1 MRRGLGLRQTSA
13 EVAATTGILAGAVLA
28 PYSPILAGIA
38 VVPALIWSSW
48 SQRSQLL
55 KMPLNQALL
64 VLSGLLLLSALF
76 GTSGSMRW
84 LGLAN
89 FLPFFWLLAVTPALL
104 LKPPVLRSLLWILAI
119 GALPV
124 CLIGY
129 LQIYADWGFSLKLGI
144 VHWVVDAGGRASGR
158 MDAFFGYPNWLAA
171 YLLLPWTA
179 TLGLWCESLA
189 QRHWQRWFGLSLV
202 LLLIGGCL
210 LLTDSRNAWI
220 VAGSIALVFAFY
232 EGLRWLVWGGVGYA
246 IAVLWAAFGTTGR
259 DAFRRWIPAFFW
271 SRFSGDKF
279 ADIPR
284 SPAESRLHQ
293 WQFAWQMTEARPWL
307 GWGSH
312 SFTQQY
318 EAATQVWL
326 GHPHNLVLMF
336 SAEFGLPAT
345 LLLLGILGSI
355 LGRSLWICLRWP
367 VHTPSDRQDQRLLL
381 TLLLACLGFA
391 IFNTADV
398 TVFDVRNNL
407 LSWIVLAALQG
418 ATTTFATQRSLGLR
432 AQSA

>member
-1 MRRGLGLRQTSA
+1 MRIGLGLRQTSA
-13 EVAATTGILAGAVLA
+13 EVAATTGILAGAALA

-38 VVPALIWSSW
+38 VVAALIWSSW
-48 SQRSQLL
+48 QQRSLLL
-55 KMPLNQALL
+55 KTPLNQALL

-76 GTSGSMRW
+76 GTSGSLSW

-89 FLPFFWLLAVTPALL
+89 FLPFFWLLAAAPALL
-104 LKPPVLRSLLWILAI
+104 LQPAVLRSLLWILAL
-119 GALPV
+119 GSLPI

-129 LQIYADWGFSLKLGI
+129 LQIYANWGFSLKIGI
-144 VHWVVDAGGRASGR
+144 VDWVMAAGGAAPGR

-171 YLLLPWTA
+171 YLLMPWAA
-179 TLGLWCESLA
+179 TLGLWGESLS
-189 QRHWQRWFGLSLV
+189 QRSWRRWIGWS
-202 LLLIGGCL
+202 LLLGLLGGCI

-220 VAGSIALVFAFY
+220 GAAVIALILVVY
-232 EGLRWLVWGGVGYA
+232 EGLRWLAWAGLGYA
-246 IAVLWAAFGTTGR
+246 IAVLWASFGSWGR
-259 DAFRRWIPAFFW
+259 DFFRQWIPALFW
-271 SRFSGDKF
+271 ARLSGEKF
-279 ADIPR
+279 AELSRPL
-284 SPAESRLHQ
+284 AESRQYQ

-318 EAATQVWL
+318 EAATQFWM

-367 VHTPSDRQDQRLLL
+367 GHTPSDRQNQRLLL
-381 TLLLACLGFA
+381 TLFLACLGFV
-391 IFNTADV
+391 IFNSVDV
-398 TVFDVRNNL
+398 TIFDVRNNL
-407 LSWIVLAALQG
+407 LSWIVLAALQA
-418 ATTTFATQRSLGLR
+418 ATTTFAAPDQTGLR
-432 AQSA
+432 AQRA

>member
-1 MRRGLGLRQTSA
+1 MRIGSILRQASA
-13 EVAATTGILAGAVLA
+13 EALATTGILAGVALA
-28 PYSPILAGIA
+28 PYSPILAGLA
-38 VVPALIWSSW
+38 VVPALGWSSW
-48 SQRSQLL
+48 QQRSQLL
-55 KMPLNQALL
+55 KSPLNQALL
-64 VLSGLLLLSALF
+64 ALSGLLLLSALV
-76 GTSGSMRW
+76 GTSGSLRW

-89 FLPFFWLLAVTPALL
+89 FLPFFWLLAVAPALL
-104 LKPPVLRSLLWILAI
+104 LKPSVLRSLLWILAI
-119 GALPV
+119 GSIPV
-124 CLIGY
+124 CCIGY
-129 LQIYADWGFSLKLGI
+129 LQLYANLGFSLKLGI
-144 VHWVVDAGGRASGR
+144 IHWVVDAGGRASGR

-171 YLLLPWTA
+171 YLLMPWTA
-179 TLGLWCESLA
+179 ALGFWGESLS
-189 QRHWQRWFGLSLV
+189 QRRWRRWLGLSL
-202 LLLIGGCL
+202 LLSLLGGCL

-220 VAGSIALVFAFY
+220 VAGAIALVLALY
-232 EGLRWLVWGGVGYA
+232 EGLKWLVWGGIGYA
-246 IAVLWAAFGTTGR
+246 IAILWAAFGPTGR
-259 DAFRRWIPAFFW
+259 DRLRQWIPAFFW
-271 SRFSGDKF
+271 ARFSGDKF

-318 EAATQVWL
+318 ETATQVWL

-345 LLLLGILGSI
+345 LLFLGILGSI
-355 LGRSLWICLRWP
+355 LGRALWIFLRWS
-367 VHTPSDRQDQRLLL
+367 VQAPSDRQDQRLLL
-381 TLLLACLGFA
+381 TLLLACLGCA

-407 LSWIVLAALQG
+407 LSWIVLAALQA
-418 ATTTFATQRSLGLR
+418 ATTTFATQRSPGLR